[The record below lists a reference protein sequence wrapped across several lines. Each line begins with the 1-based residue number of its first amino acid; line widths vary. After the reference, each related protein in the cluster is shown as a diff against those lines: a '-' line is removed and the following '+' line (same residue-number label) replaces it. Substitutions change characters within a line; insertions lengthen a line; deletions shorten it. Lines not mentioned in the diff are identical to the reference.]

1 MKDKTLHEV
10 CETFGVTRRA
20 VQGYEKA
27 GLVAASGKN
36 ERGYL
41 LYDKK
46 CQERIQQIKLYQQ
59 LGFKV
64 KEIKDLLD
72 APEMELK
79 EALENQVIRLKG
91 EKKQM
96 EVLIRKAH
104 ELIENI

>member
-1 MKDKTLHEV
+1 MKDKTLREV
-10 CETFGVTRRA
+10 CEAYGVSRRA

-41 LYDKK
+41 LYDEK

-64 KEIKDLLD
+64 REIKGLFHATDSD
-72 APEMELK
+72 LK
-79 EALENQVIRLKG
+79 EALENQVIRLSN
-91 EKKQM
+91 EKKEKEKM
-96 EVLIRKAH
+96 IEKAH
-104 ELIENI
+104 ELIETI